1 MLVME
6 QEAGGY
12 RCAHLLRS
20 FCTLSLLFELRVNSL
35 LFLLNELCL
44 PEECSEFFVD
54 DEQAWVN

>member
-44 PEECSEFFVD
+44 PEE
-54 DEQAWVN
+54 